1 MASIRSALR
10 RRRKPS
16 TPSSL
21 ASRWRSASGES
32 ASADG
37 SSTEDID
44 VSFSPVWVGRHPA
57 ALCSA
62 AGNLAP
68 RRLASGE
75 AVGGEAVV
83 APELALPAQDRPDAE
98 EVRRRGNV

>member
-1 MASIRSALR
+1 MAWISSSLR

-44 VSFSPVWVGRHPA
+44 VSFSSVWVGRRPA

-62 AGNLAP
+62 AGNLALG
-68 RRLASGE
+68 RLAPGE
-75 AVGGEAVV
+75 AVGREPLVWR
-83 APELALPAQDRPDAE
+83 ELALPAQHRPHRQ
-98 EVRRRGNV
+98 EV